1 MIAGR
6 HWLLV
11 SASTT
16 LALLCGAGHAQVL
29 DFVEAG
35 ETCGAAIGC
44 QVAVQPLD
52 APVPAEACNS
62 EDPVTVTASGE
73 RLLLSVRA
81 PDRPQFVSGS
91 LSTQRLEPAGDG
103 CWAAAWRLPYLS
115 GSKLTFTA
123 FDAQS
128 RTLGRAV
135 FEGAAS
141 GAGVDYA
148 ELSADIETVTLN
160 DTIAGIERRV
170 HVYAPA
176 QMSGAP
182 VPVLILPDGQAIR
195 QYARIV
201 QDLIDRELVPPLL
214 IIAIEARMDTP
225 FARSNDYVPHPDTDH
240 HRAYLT
246 FFEDEFI
253 AWIEARYRGQV
264 TQEGWMIFGASA
276 SATFALT
283 ASRTSSPIGHAIAAS
298 PAATDVDIFRDLP
311 VREVAFHI
319 SAGVY
324 EEEFE
329 RAAARYSDQLRVQG
343 ATVRRHCFLSGHDL
357 FTWEAALRDAL
368 VEIFGGRPLSDL
380 PAHGAPCPD
389 KAREL
394 AP

>member
-1 MIAGR
+1 MVKARQWLSAGI
-6 HWLLV
+6 L
-11 SASTT
+11 T
-16 LALLCGAGHAQVL
+16 LALAGGAGHAQVL
-29 DFVEAG
+29 DFVDAG
-35 ETCGAAIGC
+35 ETCRAAIGC
-44 QVAVQPLD
+44 QVAVQPHD

-73 RLLLSVRA
+73 RLLLAVRS

-91 LSTQRLEPAGDG
+91 LSTQRLEPVGDG
-103 CWAAAWRLPYLS
+103 CWAAAWHLSYLS
-115 GSKLTFTA
+115 ESKLTFTV

-135 FEGAAS
+135 FEGADS
-141 GAGVDYA
+141 GGGVAYA

-170 HVYAPA
+170 HVYAPR
-176 QMSGAP
+176 QMNGAP

-214 IIAIEARMDTP
+214 IVAIEARMDTP

-240 HRAYLT
+240 HRDYLT
-246 FFEDEFI
+246 FFEDAFI

-264 TQEGWMIFGASA
+264 TRDGWLIFGASA

-283 ASRTSSPIGHAIAAS
+283 ASRTSSPIDHIIAAS
-298 PAATDVDIFRDLP
+298 PAASEADIFRDPP

-319 SAGVY
+319 SAGLY
-324 EEEFE
+324 EEEFQ
-329 RAAARYSDQLRVQG
+329 RAATRYSEQLRAQG
-343 ATVRRHCFLSGHDL
+343 APVHRYCYYSGHDL

-368 VEIFGGRPLSDL
+368 VKIFGGRAPSDL
-380 PAHGAPCPD
+380 PAHGGPCPD
-389 KAREL
+389 MASEP

>member
-1 MIAGR
+1 MKR
-6 HWLLV
+6 VRPLYSV
-11 SASTT
+11 SV
-16 LALLCGAGHAQVL
+16 LALAGGAADAQVL
-29 DFVEAG
+29 DFIEPG
-35 ETCGAAIGC
+35 EFCPAAIGC
-44 QVAVQPLD
+44 QVAVQPHD
-52 APVPAEACNS
+52 APVPADACNS
-62 EDPVTVTASGE
+62 EDPVTVTVSGE
-73 RLLLSVRA
+73 RLLLGVRS

-91 LSTQRLEPAGDG
+91 LSTQRLEPVGDG

-135 FEGAAS
+135 FEGPDS
-141 GAGVDYA
+141 DGGVDYA
-148 ELSADIETVTLN
+148 ELSSDIETVTLN

-170 HVYAPA
+170 HVYAPP

-240 HRAYLT
+240 HRAYLA

-253 AWIEARYRGQV
+253 AWIEAHYRGQV
-264 TQEGWMIFGASA
+264 TQEGWMIFGTSA

-283 ASRTSSPIGHAIAAS
+283 ASRTSSPVDQIIAAS
-298 PAATDVDIFRDLP
+298 PAASEVDIFRDPP

-319 SAGVY
+319 SAGLY
-324 EEEFE
+324 EEEFQ
-329 RAAARYSDQLRVQG
+329 RAAARYSEQLRAQG
-343 ATVRRHCFLSGHDL
+343 APVRRYCYYSGHDL
-357 FTWEAALRDAL
+357 FTWEGALRDAL
-368 VEIFGGRPLSDL
+368 VAIFGGRAPPDL
-380 PAHGAPCPD
+380 PAHGAPCPGM
-389 KAREL
+389 AREP

>member
-1 MIAGR
+1 MVKARQWLSAGIP
-6 HWLLV
+6 
-11 SASTT
+11 T
-16 LALLCGAGHAQVL
+16 LALICGAGHAQVL
-29 DFVEAG
+29 DFIEPG
-35 ETCGAAIGC
+35 EFCPAAIGC
-44 QVAVQPLD
+44 QVAVQPHD

-62 EDPVTVTASGE
+62 EDPVTVTVSGE
-73 RLLLSVRA
+73 RLLLGVRP

-91 LSTQRLEPAGDG
+91 LYTQRLEPVGDG

-123 FDAQS
+123 FDAQT

-141 GAGVDYA
+141 GGGVDYA

-170 HVYAPA
+170 HVYAPP
-176 QMSGAP
+176 QMNSAP

-201 QDLIDRELVPPLL
+201 QDLINSEHVPPLL

-225 FARSNDYVPHPDTDH
+225 FARSNDYVPQPDTDH

-264 TQEGWMIFGASA
+264 TQEGWLIFGASA

-283 ASRTSSPIGHAIAAS
+283 APRTSTPVDQIIAAS
-298 PAATDVDIFRDLP
+298 PAATDVDIFGEPLARD
-311 VREVAFHI
+311 VAFHI
-319 SAGVY
+319 SAGLY
-324 EEEFE
+324 EEEFQH
-329 RAAARYSDQLRVQG
+329 AAARYSEQLRAQG
-343 ATVRRHCFLSGHDL
+343 APVRQYCYYSGHDL

-368 VEIFGGRPLSDL
+368 VEIFGGRSLSDL
-380 PAHGAPCPD
+380 AAQGAPCPGM
-389 KAREL
+389 ASEP